1 MFAIVFQAF
10 EIAEKELNIP
20 ALLDAED
27 MVAMAV
33 PDKLC
38 IVTYVSQYYNRL
50 ANKEK
55 CKHHYFELYIQ
66 KSLNHYRVK

>member
-1 MFAIVFQAF
+1 MLLFKAF
-10 EIAEKELNIP
+10 SVAEEHLGIP

-38 IVTYVSQYYNRL
+38 IVTYVAQYYNYFR
-50 ANKEK
+50 NKHKGTTIFKHVIRK
-55 CKHHYFELYIQ
+55 C
-66 KSLNHYRVK
+66 LNQY